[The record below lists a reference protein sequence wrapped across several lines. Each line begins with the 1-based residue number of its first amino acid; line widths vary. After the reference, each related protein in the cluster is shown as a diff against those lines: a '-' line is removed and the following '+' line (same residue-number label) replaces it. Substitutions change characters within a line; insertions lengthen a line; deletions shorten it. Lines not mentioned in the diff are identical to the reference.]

1 MYFHMIWSAP
11 LQIAL
16 AMYLLW
22 QVLGVS
28 SLAGLGVMVLMIPLN
43 GYIARKTRQLQV
55 KQMAQKDSRIKEVNE
70 VCLLEFM
77 ILRPLDI
84 MIRLPGA
91 QWDQSDQVV
100 RVGAAV

>member
-1 MYFHMIWSAP
+1 MMYFHMIWSAP

-43 GYIARKTRQLQV
+43 GWIARKTRKLQV

-70 VCLLEFM
+70 VCTLL
-77 ILRPLDI
+77 IATLVQNSL
-84 MIRLPGA
+84 
-91 QWDQSDQVV
+91 
-100 RVGAAV
+100 AVSFRFSMESR